1 MDHVRMIV
9 CFKNR
14 RLKMSRQLYR
24 ITVTMGANNDNNA
37 PCNNDGDTWG
47 GWVKRA
53 LTLVLIMAIF
63 YMIVTFII
71 NVIVPTCFYAVCK
84 GIFCIVAIA
93 FAPPL
98 VLMSCIIETTC
109 LDALPPLVGRYV
121 ADAITVVIVISFLG
135 TWWFVLYDAHRKR
148 NAKSQ

>member
-1 MDHVRMIV
+1 
-9 CFKNR
+9 
-14 RLKMSRQLYR
+14 MS
-24 ITVTMGANNDNNA
+24 NNNNTNTNINNA
-37 PCNNDGDTWG
+37 DKNTPDKNTPDKNTPSNLHVGFFD
-47 GWVKRA
+47 
-53 LTLVLIMAIF
+53 LVLITWILYILAK
-63 YMIVTFII
+63 V
-71 NVIVPTCFYAVCK
+71 VAPTCFYAVCI